1 VIIIDFWLRAL
12 LLAVLFDILFGEPPS
27 FIHPVVWMGKLI
39 NVLTRGAPL
48 GHRKIYGLFMVIF
61 CTGVAVL
68 AGFLIISL
76 GTGLLGLIIAAYFLK
91 SSFSI
96 RMLLVSA
103 LGIRKELETGKI
115 EKARNELK
123 TFVGRDTSRL
133 DESQSSSAVIESL
146 AESFV
151 DGILSPLFYFL
162 VFGLPGA
169 LAYRMINTLDS
180 MIGYRKEPFIDL
192 GYASARLDDIAN
204 WVPARLS
211 VAFIFIASIFFGKP
225 VDAIRTCIKDHS
237 RTASPNSGW
246 PMAAVSG
253 ALNVRLEK
261 VGFHVLGGQF
271 KEPQPFKIKN
281 AVKIV
286 SVSSLLVITGI
297 YFIGKVPLIRF

>member
-1 VIIIDFWLRAL
+1 MIAIDFWLHVL
-12 LLAVLFDILFGEPPS
+12 LLAVLFDILFGEPPE
-27 FIHPVVWMGKLI
+27 FIHPVVWMGKMI
-39 NVLTRGAPL
+39 NVLTRDAPL
-48 GHRKIYGLFMVIF
+48 SHRKIYGAFMVIS
-61 CTGVAVL
+61 CAGIAVL
-68 AGFLIISL
+68 AGLLIISP

-103 LGIRKELETGKI
+103 LGIKKDLEAGNI
-115 EKARNELK
+115 GKARSELK
-123 TFVGRDTSRL
+123 TFVGRDTSKL
-133 DESQSSSAVIESL
+133 DESKSASAVIESL

-151 DGILSPLFYFL
+151 DGILAPLFYFM

-180 MIGYRKEPFIDL
+180 MVGYRKEPFIDL

-211 VAFIFIASIFFGKP
+211 VAFIFIASVFFGKP
-225 VDAIRTCIKDHS
+225 ADAIRTCIKDHS
-237 RTASPNSGW
+237 MTASPNSGW

-261 VGFHVLGGQF
+261 VGFHALGGQF
-271 KEPQPFKIKN
+271 NEPQPFQIKR
-281 AVKIV
+281 AVIIV
-286 SVSSLLVITGI
+286 GFSSLLAITGI